1 MGKFG
6 LTRPF
11 PSSSFPKSL
20 NRQDRARAEQIA
32 LVYSLLPGGIYATLG
47 ISVLLAW
54 GLQEHLPRNWLYGW
68 LTSVLLVC
76 GARLLCLRAW
86 NHSDVPE
93 SVRWVRFFYLGAAAG
108 GMTWGAA
115 GFLLFPGDNS
125 GQLLITFAL
134 AGIAAGGMSTL
145 GILPGAYAVFV
156 LTGILP
162 FSARLLMLP
171 GDSYAVMGIMSLV
184 YIIFLLSASRR
195 IYIAYT
201 ESQRLRFENE
211 DLAERQNVLTTAA
224 ITDSLTGAYNRNM
237 LNVALPSEIERARRY
252 GTPLAI
258 ILLDID
264 HFKRV
269 NDKYGH
275 QVGDRTLVWVT
286 ERIATQLRDSDVLF
300 RWGGE
305 EFMVLA
311 PNIDLAAA
319 GLVADR
325 MRREIERSPFEPVGT
340 ITCSFGCSQFRVD
353 DTRDAFI
360 QRADQALYLAKT
372 NGRNRV
378 EMV

>member
-1 MGKFG
+1 M
-6 LTRPF
+6 
-11 PSSSFPKSL
+11 
-20 NRQDRARAEQIA
+20 
-32 LVYSLLPGGIYATLG
+32 
-47 ISVLLAW
+47 AW
-54 GLQEHLPRNWLYGW
+54 GLLEHIPRNGLYAW

-76 GARLLCLRAW
+76 GGRLLCLRAW

-115 GFLLFPGDNS
+115 GFMLFPVDNS

-145 GILPGAYAVFV
+145 GILPGAYAAFV
-156 LTGILP
+156 LAGILP
-162 FSARLLMLP
+162 FSVRLFMQP
-171 GDSYAVMGIMSLV
+171 GDSYAVMGMMSLI
-184 YIIFLLSASRR
+184 YIIFLFSASRR
-195 IYIAYT
+195 IHLAYA

-211 DLAERQNVLTTAA
+211 DMAERQNALTTAA

-269 NDKYGH
+269 NDKNGH

-286 ERIATQLRDSDVLF
+286 ERIATQLRDSDVMF

-372 NGRNRV
+372 NGRNRDS
-378 EMV
+378 MV